1 MTTNIAEVRLDANV
15 AKAIEVILRSQIS
28 GLPVVDALHRALADI
43 LTASEAEETPA
54 DAQIHKTIRT
64 ELHARGGMSNALINV
79 GVHGG
84 AVALRGAIPSQCDR
98 QALHA
103 IVESVPGVKAVHDHL
118 IWIDRASGAFM
129 LSPEDSAET
138 TPPA

>member
-43 LTASEAEETPA
+43 LTASDAEETPA
-54 DAQIHKTIRT
+54 DMQIHETIRAQ
-64 ELHARGGMSNALINV
+64 LDARGGMPNALINV